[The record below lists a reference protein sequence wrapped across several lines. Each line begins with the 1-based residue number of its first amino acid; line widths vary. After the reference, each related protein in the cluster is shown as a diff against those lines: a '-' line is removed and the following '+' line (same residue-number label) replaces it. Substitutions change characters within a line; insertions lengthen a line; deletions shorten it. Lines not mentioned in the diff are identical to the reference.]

1 MAFAPV
7 LLITGFLLAFAAIVY
22 FAFRSSRK
30 YQTEKEQQLRTLGFT
45 APDSAPTRLQARVET
60 LYLNQ
65 EGAELALENVYHR
78 QELDQ
83 EIYLFN
89 LYNTKGEGTEL
100 GEEIFGMISSQ
111 LALPNFS
118 LITIPDFDRDSL
130 IGGLMDKMLD
140 KVMVFAQKRLG
151 LQLVEFPDRPEYQ
164 DRFAV
169 FGRDPHAVRD
179 FLRDNR
185 LVSLRNDPLPL
196 QIAGSGDFLTVDFSM
211 SGSYGDERQDLISQY
226 NKFRE
231 ISRIF
236 MN

>member
-1 MAFAPV
+1 
-7 LLITGFLLAFAAIVY
+7 
-22 FAFRSSRK
+22 
-30 YQTEKEQQLRTLGFT
+30 
-45 APDSAPTRLQARVET
+45 
-60 LYLNQ
+60 
-65 EGAELALENVYHR
+65 
-78 QELDQ
+78 
-83 EIYLFN
+83 
-89 LYNTKGEGTEL
+89 
-100 GEEIFGMISSQ
+100 MISSQ

-231 ISRIF
+231 ICRIF

>member
-1 MAFAPV
+1 MSFASA
-7 LLITGFLLAFAAIVY
+7 LLITGFFLFFAAIVY

-30 YQTEKEQQLRTLGFT
+30 YQSEKEQQLQTLGFQ
-45 APDSAPTRLQARVET
+45 APDSAPTRLQSRVEA

-65 EGAELALENVYHR
+65 EDAELALDNIYHR
-78 QELDQ
+78 KELDQ
-83 EIYLFN
+83 ELYIFN

-140 KVMVFAQKRLG
+140 KVMAFAQKRLG

-169 FGRDPHAVRD
+169 FGRDPAAVRD
-179 FLRDNR
+179 FLRDKW
-185 LVSLRNDPLPL
+185 LDSLRSDPLPL
-196 QIAGSGDFLTVDFSM
+196 QIAGTGDFLTIDFSM
-211 SGSYGDERQDLISQY
+211 SGSYGDENHDMISQY

-231 ISRIF
+231 VCRIF
-236 MN
+236 MS